1 MLCWFVVE
9 KTKRASLPVLAWW
22 QHRVLLSLERENRS
36 AGARGAPHATRQLLN
51 GNKSHHDATHIHDT
65 VLLSG
70 VTKGHDRRE
79 RQCAEPPIQLAQS
92 RFPGLA
98 ISSAN

>member
-36 AGARGAPHATRQLLN
+36 AGARGRATRNSAITQRQQI
-51 GNKSHHDATHIHDT
+51 TP
-65 VLLSG
+65 
-70 VTKGHDRRE
+70 RRNAYTRHRSVE
-79 RQCAEPPIQLAQS
+79 
-92 RFPGLA
+92 
-98 ISSAN
+98 